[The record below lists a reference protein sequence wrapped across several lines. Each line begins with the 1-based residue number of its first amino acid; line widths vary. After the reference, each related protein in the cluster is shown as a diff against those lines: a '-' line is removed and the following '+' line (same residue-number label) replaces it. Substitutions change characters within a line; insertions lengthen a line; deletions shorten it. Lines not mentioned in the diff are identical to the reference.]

1 MQAYLHSAAFWNLY
15 SKGIITAKDLQENE
29 KFFTTLVHAIAP
41 RTADRID
48 CDRKSEVVRFFR
60 SRCENE

>member
-1 MQAYLHSAAFWNLY
+1 MKPISPGKHSNTAMQAYLHSAAFWNLY

-41 RTADRID
+41 RN
-48 CDRKSEVVRFFR
+48 C
-60 SRCENE
+60 